1 MLVSACQLTPTRLRF
16 LVLSA
21 SVKPSFLQLHGGTSG
36 RIPPLPP
43 VVAEPPANPEPPAN
57 SDPPEEPLAEPAAQ
71 PVTANQVISSFWCIS
86 FVPSFSYPFVR
97 VSCFFS
103 NNWDIWFSCKFV
115 VPCLAYSAFHVSLG
129 HIFVFLFASFC
140 IALFVHVFHFIRS
153 FLFWFVCVP
162 FGSGSQYFVWNE
174 IFLFVY
180 TVRDRSAPGAGS
192 FSKTRYCDCG
202 AGPLGSRA
210 GFVSERI
217 VFCIRP
223 GTIRSQVLFKN
234 KHWCMWSET
243 VWLWDPVLCLKR
255 IFCWFVSGS
264 RFFLLFGV
272 KYYCMRSW
280 PARLRDPVLV
290 IYAVRNRF
298 ALGAG

>member
-1 MLVSACQLTPTRLRF
+1 MAEPAGEL
-16 LVLSA
+16 
-21 SVKPSFLQLHGGTSG
+21 
-36 RIPPLPP
+36 PPLPP

-57 SDPPEEPLAEPAAQ
+57 SDPPEEPLAELAAQ
-71 PVTANQVISSFWCIS
+71 PATANQVISSFWCIS
-86 FVPSFSYPFVR
+86 FVLSFSYPFVR

-103 NNWDIWFSCKFV
+103 NNWVIWFSCKFL

-162 FGSGSQYFVWNE
+162 FGSGSQYFVWNK

-217 VFCIRP
+217 VFCIRS

-290 IYAVRNRF
+290 IYTVRDRF
-298 ALGAG
+298 TLGAG